1 MIRDITIG
9 QYYPADSI
17 LHRLDPRVKLTGTFV
32 FIVSLFC
39 FKSFYG
45 YIFVALFLGIIIK
58 LSKVPLGFIVKGLKA
73 VVILLLFTS
82 FFNLFFT
89 PGNKLLEWGII
100 RITDQGINSA
110 VFFSIRLILL
120 ILGSSLMTFTT
131 TPNQLTDGLEKI
143 MKPLNHI
150 KVPVHE
156 IAMMMSIALRFIPIL
171 LEETDKIMKAQMA
184 RGADFESGNAI
195 KRAKSMI
202 PILVPLFVS
211 AFRRANDLAMAMEA
225 RCYRGGD
232 GRTKMKPLHYHLRDR
247 MSYLALLLYIAG
259 IAAIKVLE
267 SKGIISSGLF

>member
-1 MIRDITIG
+1 M
-9 QYYPADSI
+9 
-17 LHRLDPRVKLTGTFV
+17 
-32 FIVSLFC
+32 
-39 FKSFYG
+39 
-45 YIFVALFLGIIIK
+45 
-58 LSKVPLGFIVKGLKA
+58 GFIVKGLKA

-89 PGNKLLEWGII
+89 PGNKLVEWGII

-184 RGADFESGNAI
+184 KGRGFRIRQCYKAGQEHDSDSGTVI
-195 KRAKSMI
+195 CICLS
-202 PILVPLFVS
+202 PG
-211 AFRRANDLAMAMEA
+211 E
-225 RCYRGGD
+225 
-232 GRTKMKPLHYHLRDR
+232 
-247 MSYLALLLYIAG
+247 
-259 IAAIKVLE
+259 
-267 SKGIISSGLF
+267 